1 MVNWINKP
9 LNRPWRFHALFIIV
23 SRFSSHLDS
32 VSFSHVPRNAHHM
45 GDGFAKQGMTRRCD
59 FMAWLFYLSCYA
71 VFLGSYY
78 VVS

>member
-1 MVNWINKP
+1 MVNWVNKP

-45 GDGFAKQGMTRRCD
+45 GDGFAKQGLQNSLRTEPEKFELEHSEMRRCP
-59 FMAWLFYLSCYA
+59 AKK
-71 VFLGSYY
+71 G
-78 VVS
+78 